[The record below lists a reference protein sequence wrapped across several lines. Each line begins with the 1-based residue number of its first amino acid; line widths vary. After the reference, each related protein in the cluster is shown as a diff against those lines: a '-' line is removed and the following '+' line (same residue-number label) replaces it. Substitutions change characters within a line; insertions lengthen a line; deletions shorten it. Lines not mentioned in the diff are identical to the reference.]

1 MIKEFVEKMLLIIN
15 KLSLENSKPRANSWL
30 NAELIRK
37 LKETVLSLDNAELTK
52 KENIKEED
60 VKGRIEQS
68 VDDLED
74 EEEDDNILILD

>member
-37 LKETVLSLDNAELTK
+37 LKETVLSLESNKLIK
-52 KENIKEED
+52 KEEIKEEEIKQD
-60 VKGRIEQS
+60 NDYH
-68 VDDLED
+68 DDK
-74 EEEDDNILILD
+74 DNILVLD

>member
-37 LKETVLSLDNAELTK
+37 LKETVLSLE
-52 KENIKEED
+52 KEGIKEEN
-60 VKGRIEQS
+60 VKWKIKKS
-68 VDDLED
+68 VDDIIEHNDDED
-74 EEEDDNILILD
+74 NVLVLD